1 MPNRKP
7 VILVVE
13 DNPIVRMSAMHFVAD
28 AGFEA
33 LEARNADEAI
43 GILEARADI
52 HLVFTDVEMP
62 GAIDG
67 LKLAHYIRDRWP
79 PVRLIVASGKV
90 ILEDSHLPLGARFF
104 PKPYDEGTLVAAMSD
119 LLVGAS
125 GESSR
130 VGARQA

>member
-79 PVRLIVASGKV
+79 PVRLIVVSGKIV
-90 ILEDSHLPLGARFF
+90 VQKSHLPLGARFF
-104 PKPYDEGTLVAAMSD
+104 SKPYSESALAAAM
-119 LLVGAS
+119 
-125 GESSR
+125 
-130 VGARQA
+130 